1 MENNK
6 TWTLYKISYH
16 FSQEGNTLGTTSL
29 DEEMIVDVETQ
40 LGSIEE
46 EGGFLVIRTEGWSV
60 NDVEELKD
68 MLKLVEDGVC
78 YNGVMLIESETG
90 QRESESIWENRDEVP
105 FVVDTPKVNNIL
117 E

>member
-1 MENNK
+1 MEQNK
-6 TWTLYKISYH
+6 TWTLDKISYH

-46 EGGFLVIRTEGWSV
+46 EGGFLVIRTDGWSI
-60 NDVEELKD
+60 NDIEELKD

-78 YNGVMLIESETG
+78 YNGVTHIENDLPKKDC
-90 QRESESIWENRDEVP
+90 WELRDAP
-105 FVVDTPKVNNIL
+105 FAVDTPKVNNIL
-117 E
+117 K